1 MHVGCYSCTETQGFF
16 YENFGIIDH
25 VYSIS
30 KISKNKK
37 RQDKEFREWF
47 NWSTQLLKKSPGFIS
62 RRLLIGNDQ
71 DYTAIVEHN
80 GYETFMAMRTTDEHK
95 LAHEKAL
102 GLFNGPTKMEFF
114 EVVD

>member
-1 MHVGCYSCTETQGFF
+1 MFVAIVRFP
-16 YENFGIIDH
+16 
-25 VYSIS
+25 
-30 KISKNKK
+30 KIKK
-37 RQDKEFREWF
+37 EQDKEFREWL

-80 GYETFMAMRTTDEHK
+80 GYDTFTAMRTTDEHK
-95 LAHEKAL
+95 LAPEKAL

-114 EVVD
+114 EVVDR

>member
-1 MHVGCYSCTETQGFF
+1 MFVAIVRFP
-16 YENFGIIDH
+16 
-25 VYSIS
+25 
-30 KISKNKK
+30 KIKK
-37 RQDKEFREWF
+37 EQDKEFREWF

-80 GYETFMAMRTTDEHK
+80 GYDTFMAMRTTDEHK
-95 LAHEKAL
+95 LAHEKTL

-114 EVVD
+114 EVVDR